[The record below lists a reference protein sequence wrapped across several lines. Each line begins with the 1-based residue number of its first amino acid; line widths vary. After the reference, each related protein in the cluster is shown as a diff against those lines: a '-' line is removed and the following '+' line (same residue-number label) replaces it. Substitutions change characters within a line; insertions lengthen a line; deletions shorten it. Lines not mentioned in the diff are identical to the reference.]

1 MALNH
6 AISTLEA
13 RLMPSQHSR
22 PAQHRSV
29 VGRAP
34 DWSGLATKC
43 RMSAPR
49 DMATYHCYVVFFHSV
64 IDFFQLLAPN
74 NLYSTIEYS

>member
-6 AISTLEA
+6 AISALEA

-49 DMATYHCYVVFFHSV
+49 DMAMFYKEAQYRW
-64 IDFFQLLAPN
+64 QG
-74 NLYSTIEYS
+74 